1 MRLNRVREG
10 DTDGYLRV
18 QYALQLS
25 SGSYLDIW
33 VQLTSTQ
40 LFVCVCLK
48 AVSNLMIPPSRRG
61 MDRCHVTMNIS
72 INYCADVVFIDS
84 GMSEMVLALQIISCV
99 ASCLCLLRRMFMI
112 GVAFVGV
119 SQLCPFV
126 GLSWISRSL
135 GQTARYTSRRS
146 PCTVDPLAFQICL
159 D

>member
-1 MRLNRVREG
+1 MRLNRERGRHRWVFESIVR
-10 DTDGYLRV
+10 TVAQLRKLFRYLGLV
-18 QYALQLS
+18 
-25 SGSYLDIW
+25 DFNPI
-33 VQLTSTQ
+33 
-40 LFVCVCLK
+40 VCLCVFEGGIQSDDTL
-48 AVSNLMIPPSRRG
+48 AREG

-146 PCTVDPLAFQICL
+146 PCTVDPLAFQICS